1 VVRDQH
7 EDLVLFSADDLK
19 VIGGRVVYWHSHLG
33 ESVEALLV
41 MTYPNLDVGLRNGLR
56 NVHELLRNVDMIST
70 REHFLLLVE
79 EIKFVKID
87 LSIVW
92 EGSLGL
98 GVLVSV
104 ENSRLDVIF
113 TINRFDIMIN
123 DRIILL
129 SCFGVSPL
137 DIVDVILNKFE

>member
-1 VVRDQH
+1 MVRDQH

-33 ESVEALLV
+33 ESVETFQV
-41 MTYPNLDVGLRNGLR
+41 VTYPNLDLRLR
-56 NVHELLRNVDMIST
+56 YSLRHVHELLRNIDMIST
-70 REHFLLLVE
+70 SQYFLLLIE
-79 EIKFVKID
+79 EIEFVKID

>member
-1 VVRDQH
+1 
-7 EDLVLFSADDLK
+7 
-19 VIGGRVVYWHSHLG
+19 
-33 ESVEALLV
+33 
-41 MTYPNLDVGLRNGLR
+41 
-56 NVHELLRNVDMIST
+56 MIST

-87 LSIVW
+87 QSIVW

-137 DIVDVILNKFE
+137 DIVDVILNKFEWFSHVLGDVELFLDANLAFFLNIGGRKCPSPFGWMKMDFIQNFAWVEGFDGTSTILSKPINSMAA

>member
-1 VVRDQH
+1 
-7 EDLVLFSADDLK
+7 
-19 VIGGRVVYWHSHLG
+19 
-33 ESVEALLV
+33 

-56 NVHELLRNVDMIST
+56 DVHELLRNVDMIST